1 MNFKKGDEIMQNSKF
16 RYWIIGMIL
25 AIMTINYI
33 DRGALAYAQQDIIA
47 EFGLNPAQWG
57 SIQGFFGYG
66 YIFGGLFGGVLA
78 DKKGPRFVW
87 ITFVTLWSIAVAL
100 TAYAG
105 DIGIAVFGGSAMA
118 GFFVIRALF
127 GFSEGPSFCNDG
139 TFTGKLGSTYR
150 TNIYIVYYVNWYS
163 FRFSYNCTCRCIFNF
178 GI

>member
-78 DKKGPRFVW
+78 DKKGPRF
-87 ITFVTLWSIAVAL
+87 
-100 TAYAG
+100 
-105 DIGIAVFGGSAMA
+105 
-118 GFFVIRALF
+118 
-127 GFSEGPSFCNDG
+127 GP
-139 TFTGKLGSTYR
+139 
-150 TNIYIVYYVNWYS
+150 
-163 FRFSYNCTCRCIFNF
+163 
-178 GI
+178 